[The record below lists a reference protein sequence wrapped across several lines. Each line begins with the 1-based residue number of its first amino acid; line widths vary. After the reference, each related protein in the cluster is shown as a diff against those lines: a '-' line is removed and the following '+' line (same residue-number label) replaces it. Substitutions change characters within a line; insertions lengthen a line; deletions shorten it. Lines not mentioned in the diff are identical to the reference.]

1 MSDPEGT
8 PTALDARLLGGLA
21 LIDRGEFHDAHELLE
36 EVWAGEVGAER
47 RLLQALIQVAVA
59 LHHRENGNLGGAR
72 ALLLRAREHLAAAGA
87 RELLGLDAG
96 DLARRCERLL
106 AEVGEAERVVA
117 AGSQTPPAL
126 DRSLLPRF
134 DGLRARIRA
143 ERARRGLDPEPPIEL
158 PPK

>member
-1 MSDPEGT
+1 MNDPDGT
-8 PTALDARLLGGLA
+8 PTALDRRLLGGLT

-72 ALLLRAREHLAAAGA
+72 ALLLRAKEHLAAVGA
-87 RELLGLDAG
+87 RELLGLDAA
-96 DLARRCERLL
+96 DLARRCARLL
-106 AEVGEAERVVA
+106 EECVATERIVA
-117 AGSQTPPAL
+117 GGATTAPPL

-134 DGLRARIRA
+134 EELRARIRA
-143 ERARRGLDPEPPIEL
+143 ERTRRGLDPEPPIEL
-158 PPK
+158 PPP